1 MKVSYIGLGVMGTG
15 MALNLAKGENEGE
28 FDYLVCD
35 ANPKA
40 LEPFK
45 EKGIKTTTNSIDTV
59 DSDYIFLCLPDL
71 EIVKGVVLG
80 ENGLLKHLEPG
91 QTIVDFSTISY
102 LGAIEIAETCRA
114 NGIEYMDCPIS
125 GHPRK
130 TIEGTLSIMC
140 GGNEELF
147 NTIKPML
154 DRMGTQVLYMGEN
167 GAGQLTKMIN
177 NCALNICCASF
188 SELLPVGVKLG
199 LDPEKLGDILM
210 TATGSSFASQTLI
223 PKVLEGDFEHSFSLE
238 RAYKDMESMN
248 EVLVKYQIPL
258 PTLSGTMQT
267 YQLALHNGQGDY
279 YKHAMICYF
288 EDLLGVKVR
297 KKNFEEAQMVK

>member
-1 MKVSYIGLGVMGTG
+1 MKVSYIGLGVMGMG
-15 MALNLAKGENEGE
+15 MALNLAKGEKDGE

-40 LEPFK
+40 LEQFK
-45 EKGIKTTTNSIDTV
+45 EKGIKTTTSITDTV

-71 EIVKGVVLG
+71 EIVKKVVLG
-80 ENGLLKHLEPG
+80 ENGLLKHLKPG

-102 LGAIEIAETCRA
+102 LGAIEISESCKGR
-114 NGIEYMDCPIS
+114 GIEFLDCPIS
-125 GHPRK
+125 GQHVK
-130 TIEGTLSIMC
+130 SMEGTLSIMC
-140 GGNEELF
+140 GGNEEVF

-167 GAGQLTKMIN
+167 GCGQLTKMIN

-188 SELLPVGVKLG
+188 SELMPVGVKLG

-210 TATGSSFASQTLI
+210 TATGSSFASKTLI
-223 PKVLEGDFEHSFSLE
+223 PKVLEGNFEHGFSLE
-238 RAYKDMESMN
+238 RAYKDMQSMN
-248 EVLVKYQIPL
+248 EVLVKYEIPL

-267 YQLALHNGQGDY
+267 YQLALHNGQRDY
-279 YKHAMICYF
+279 YKHAMICYY

-297 KKNFEEAQMVK
+297 KKNFEESH